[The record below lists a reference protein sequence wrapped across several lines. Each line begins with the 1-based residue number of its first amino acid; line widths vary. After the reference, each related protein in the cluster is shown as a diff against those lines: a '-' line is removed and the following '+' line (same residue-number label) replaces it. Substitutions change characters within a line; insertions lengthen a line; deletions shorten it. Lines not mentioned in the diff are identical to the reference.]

1 MLEGRHRGLTK
12 GASLPHTL
20 LRNPFELTPEAIP
33 GTPHRGTRHRGARAT
48 PVCCRCQSDDITC
61 TATVQWSNE
70 SQEWQL
76 ANTFGLPVY
85 CNSCSSPSDITWLPL
100 N

>member
-1 MLEGRHRGLTK
+1 LAR
-12 GASLPHTL
+12 TL
-20 LRNPFELTPEAIP
+20 LRNPFELAPDASP
-33 GTPHRGTRHRGARAT
+33 RAQGTRHHGARAT
-48 PVCCRCQSDDITC
+48 PVCARCRSDDITC

-76 ANTFGLPVY
+76 ANTFGLPVH
-85 CNSCSSPSDITWLPL
+85 CNGCNGPSDLTWLHL

>member
-1 MLEGRHRGLTK
+1 M
-12 GASLPHTL
+12 AHTL
-20 LRNPFELTPEAIP
+20 LRNPFELTPETTQGTRQDTRQGARP
-33 GTPHRGTRHRGARAT
+33 GARQRGTRAT
-48 PVCCRCQSDDITC
+48 PVCSRCRSDDITC

-76 ANTFGLPVY
+76 ASTFGLPVY
-85 CNSCSSPSDITWLPL
+85 CNGCSSPSDITWLPL